1 MQICSQCYAQQ
12 PDSAANCSECNA
24 DLSEYSVTAMTL
36 KRFQENSRVLYVR
49 LTVAQDCC
57 PACRQVEGAYPKD
70 QAPKLPVDGCSHGLG
85 CRCFY
90 QPFLDDIYP

>member
-1 MQICSQCYAQQ
+1 MQICSQCYAQL
-12 PDSAANCSECNA
+12 PDAATHCSDCSA

-36 KRFQENSRVLYVR
+36 KRFQENPRVLYVR

-85 CRCFY
+85 CRCYY

>member
-1 MQICSQCYAQQ
+1 
-12 PDSAANCSECNA
+12 
-24 DLSEYSVTAMTL
+24 MTL
-36 KRFQENSRVLYVR
+36 KRFQENPRVLYVR